1 MIKQENKC
9 RLESLF
15 QYFTLHK
22 YVSQALR
29 FLLMTDYEERNR
41 GMFNNVLKGLKM
53 LPLKKF

>member
-1 MIKQENKC
+1 MQAGIFV
-9 RLESLF
+9 SV
-15 QYFTLHK
+15 FTLHK